1 MPKDLVLFRDPLDG
15 GAFIDAVVL
24 VFCKNV
30 HAAGGQ
36 QGLSALPIVVVVL
49 ISLGAGVPDV
59 TLHRP
64 HPGEV
69 IPVQADDACL
79 AVGKALIGPC
89 GGVEQVLTAVL
100 LKDGG
105 AGPASGAVY
114 DKGDA
119 ALCSVPAYDPQEQG
133 VLAQVVVEVPG
144 GQGKILRGALGVQQ
158 LALDGVWGEDGGV
171 RGLEQGVQD
180 GLGAPGLAALGG
192 RHVGRCP
199 ALRLTGGQ
207 PAAGQN
213 EDGEDWGQQ
222 GRALL
227 FPRQDAADTRLGF
240 PGGAGQRGGEGG
252 AWDGFHKIAS

>member
-1 MPKDLVLFRDPLDG
+1 M
-15 GAFIDAVVL
+15 
-24 VFCKNV
+24 
-30 HAAGGQ
+30 
-36 QGLSALPIVVVVL
+36 VVL

-59 TLHRP
+59 SFHRP
-64 HPGEV
+64 HPGE
-69 IPVQADDACL
+69 IAIHQADHARL
-79 AVGKALIGPC
+79 AVGEALIGPC

-100 LKDGG
+100 LKGGG

-119 ALCSVPAYDPQEQG
+119 ALRPVPAYDPQEQG

-158 LALDGVWGEDGGV
+158 LALDGVRGEDGGV

-192 RHVGRCP
+192 RRVGRCP
-199 ALRLTGGQ
+199 ALRLTGHQ

-213 EDGEDWGQQ
+213 EGGEDWGQQ

-227 FPRQDAADTRLGF
+227 FPQQDAADTRLGF

-252 AWDGFHKIAS
+252 AGEFVHWEPPLSN